1 MTYQIKLS
9 HTLHKY
15 IYKNTI
21 ATYPHGSTILETM
34 QVNPC
39 GQIRRGEGPLPRGTI
54 GRRDPTAYRS
64 IWELGFVGG
73 G

>member
-21 ATYPHGSTILETM
+21 ATYPHSSTILETM
-34 QVNPC
+34 QVNLC
-39 GQIRRGEGPLPRGTI
+39 GQIERGEGALPRGTV
-54 GRRDPTAYRS
+54 GRRDLAA
-64 IWELGFVGG
+64 
-73 G
+73 

>member
-34 QVNPC
+34 QVNLC
-39 GQIRRGEGPLPRGTI
+39 GQIGRGEGALPRGTL
-54 GRRDPTAYRS
+54 GRRDPAA
-64 IWELGFVGG
+64 
-73 G
+73 